1 MPLDPRD
8 TILQNLCPTVMVPR
22 FSPLAPLHGPG
33 HRFLA
38 AADGLWL
45 EVQRPWLKL
54 VWPLCSQTDVK
65 MPYGKLQQTIE
76 FAFDRVPEYFIRRFI
91 DDAKEEHP
99 NECGAWLVWND
110 QTNQLEYRKLRSTS
124 ATCASLEVSC
134 PPLLHHEH
142 LAVDLHSHGGDL
154 PAFFSPEDNRDDVGE
169 VKVSV
174 VIGNV
179 YSHEITIEMRLCALG
194 VFIKLR

>member
-22 FSPLAPLHGPG
+22 FTPLAPLHGPG

-45 EVQRPWLKL
+45 EVQRPWLRL

-65 MPYGKLQQTIE
+65 MPYGEVQQTIE
-76 FAFDRVPEYFIRRFI
+76 LAFDRVPEHFIRRFI

-99 NECGAWLVWND
+99 NECGAWLVWNE
-110 QTNQLEYRKLRSTS
+110 QMERLEYRKLCSVS
-124 ATCASLEVSC
+124 ATCASLEVDR
-134 PPLLHHEH
+134 PALLSHEH
-142 LAVDLHSHGGDL
+142 LAVDLHSHGGEL
-154 PAFFSPEDNRDDVGE
+154 SAFFSPEDDRDDVGE
-169 VKVSV
+169 VKVSI

-179 YSHEITIEMRLCALG
+179 KSDGITVEMRLCALELLIP
-194 VFIKLR
+194 F